1 MRIKKI
7 VVRRRNGVDLYD
19 FPDRRPKR
27 RRNSSRTR
35 KTRAAIARITFQ
47 TFSAFLFVAV
57 VFSRSASPFDAK
69 RPRNV
74 DVPLVSASEPEIVAK
89 NAATTCAPRLR
100 KASAISRAPSD
111 SSANEPNDDLAIEN
125 VSIKK
130 ITVGDLDRLVE
141 KATSQYDGA
150 TKLLQT
156 RVAPKI
162 NRAEESQ
169 PTPKKERVA
178 RANAV

>member
-1 MRIKKI
+1 MRTKTI
-7 VVRRRNGVDLYD
+7 VGRRRNGVNCYDLPERRNDVDLYD
-19 FPDRRPKR
+19 FPEQRRKR
-27 RRNSSRTR
+27 RRDRSRAR
-35 KTRAAIARITFQ
+35 KTRGAIAKITFQ
-47 TFSAFLFVAV
+47 TFAACLFVAV
-57 VFSRSASPFDAK
+57 VMSRSSSISDVVGPRAASD
-69 RPRNV
+69 NV
-74 DVPLVSASEPEIVAK
+74 KIVAAETQAPQTDETPVASLSLVS
-89 NAATTCAPRLR
+89 L
-100 KASAISRAPSD
+100 ASAAKGT
-111 SSANEPNDDLAIEN
+111 NEDGM
-125 VSIKK
+125 IKK